1 MKPITLLSSLLLC
14 VLSPLAAM
22 AQTQTIDISGNNTSS
37 NYISYSTSI
46 SLPVGKTVDVK
57 MARYCYFS
65 STISGTGILNLYAGG
80 SFAQR
85 HQMAVCGH
93 FRNGKKFIIK

>member
-1 MKPITLLSSLLLC
+1 
-14 VLSPLAAM
+14 M

-37 NYISYSTSI
+37 NYVSYSTSI

-85 HQMAVCGH
+85 HQMAVRGH
-93 FRNGKKFIIK
+93 FRNRKKFIIK